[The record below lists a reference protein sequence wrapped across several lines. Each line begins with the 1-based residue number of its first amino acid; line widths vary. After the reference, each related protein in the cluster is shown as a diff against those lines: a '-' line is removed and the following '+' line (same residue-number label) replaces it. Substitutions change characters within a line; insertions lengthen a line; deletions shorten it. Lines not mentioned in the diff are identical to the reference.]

1 MVVLNYNKL
10 SKRVKS
16 GIRVYVFK
24 EKSGIANSD
33 SSYRDI
39 RYNKQKSQMVK
50 FGGFFR
56 LV

>member
-24 EKSGIANSD
+24 EKSGIGNSD

-39 RYNKQKSQMVK
+39 RYNKQISQMSDNHPTI
-50 FGGFFR
+50 
-56 LV
+56 